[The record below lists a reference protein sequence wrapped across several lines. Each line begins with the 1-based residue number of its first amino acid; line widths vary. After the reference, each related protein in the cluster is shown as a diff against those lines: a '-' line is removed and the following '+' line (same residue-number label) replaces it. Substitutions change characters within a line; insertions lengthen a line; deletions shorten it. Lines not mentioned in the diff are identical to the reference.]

1 TARAGNQGMAISF
14 FNDDDQSLIELLEKR
29 GVNFTY
35 SDITSNGFIERKPT
49 NKRKKRKNTT
59 TDLDRLAWQQ
69 VKRPKKVKPGYKKK
83 INVEKNKFRGDYMV
97 KLGSHVSM
105 KGKKMLLGASEEAA
119 KDGSNTFMIYTGAP
133 QNTRRR
139 PIEEMNIEAGYEH
152 MNENNISD
160 IIVH

>member
-1 TARAGNQGMAISF
+1 
-14 FNDDDQSLIELLEKR
+14 
-29 GVNFTY
+29 

-69 VKRPKKVKPGYKKK
+69 VKRPKKVKPGYKKKMKNQQEAIKRSLVQQK

-139 PIEEMNIEAGYEH
+139 PI
-152 MNENNISD
+152 
-160 IIVH
+160 